1 MKNKIKFPAIVLGLL
16 LLFTGINQK
25 VFAQDED
32 VSLQTFYDELSPYG
46 TWIQDEQYGYVW
58 RPDVDQSE
66 FRPYYTNGHWVMTE
80 YGNTWVSDY
89 DWGWAPFH
97 YGRWVTDR
105 YNQWLWIPDTTWGPA
120 WVNWRTGGGYY
131 GWAPLGPSLNISV
144 GFNIPSFWWVFIPQN
159 NIYYD
164 RYPRYNW
171 NRNSRYLRRTTVIN
185 NVYVYNRSRYYT
197 GPSRDDI
204 RRVTHR
210 DVRVYNINRTDRPGR
225 SRISNNTVH
234 IYNPRPNRG
243 LDNRNA
249 APRNSSDRGN
259 FAGNN
264 PGNRG
269 NYNNN
274 HTPDRNRSNAARP
287 NTGNEVR
294 NNNRMERPEA
304 SRERVGSV
312 RQRPDVNPASSNAGG
327 RSVRTPEERR
337 DVGGNT
343 RGAQQFDQQRQQEVQ
358 QMQQQREQQR
368 QQQAQSSDQTRQRQ
382 QFDQQRQQQSQQMQQ
397 QREQQR
403 QQQAQQR
410 SQDQDR
416 QRQQFDQQRQQQSQ
430 QMQQQREQQ
439 RQQQAQQRSQ
449 DQDRQRQQ
457 ADQQRQ
463 QQAQQ
468 MQQQREQQRQQ
479 ADQQRQQMQQ
489 QRQQRQEM
497 PSAPQRMETR
507 SNGGGD
513 ASRSGGGGRMSRGG
527 GRG

>member
-1 MKNKIKFPAIVLGLL
+1 MKNKITFPAIVLGLL

-58 RPDVDQSE
+58 RPDVDQGE

-131 GWAPLGPSLNISV
+131 GWAPLGPSLSISV
-144 GFNIPSFWWVFIPQN
+144 GFNIPSFWWVFIPQS

-171 NRNSRYLRRTTVIN
+171 NRNSRYLRHTTVIN

-204 RRVTHR
+204 RRVTRR

-243 LDNRNA
+243 SDNRNA
-249 APRNSSDRGN
+249 APRNLADRGN
-259 FAGNN
+259 YVRNN

-269 NYNNN
+269 NMNNN
-274 HTPDRNRSNAARP
+274 TPDRDRSNAGRP
-287 NTGNEVR
+287 NSGTEIR
-294 NNNRMERPEA
+294 NNNRMERPQGG
-304 SRERVGSV
+304 RERLESV
-312 RQRPDVNPASSNAGG
+312 RQRPDMNPATNNAAG
-327 RSVRTPEERR
+327 RDGRTSDERR
-337 DVGGNT
+337 NIERTGRD
-343 RGAQQFDQQRQQEVQ
+343 RQQFDQQRE
-358 QMQQQREQQR
+358 
-368 QQQAQSSDQTRQRQ
+368 QQAQQRRQDGDRQRQ
-382 QFDQQRQQQSQQMQQ
+382 QLDQQRQQQSQQMQQ
-397 QREQQR
+397 QRDQQR

-410 SQDQDR
+410 GQDQDR
-416 QRQQFDQQRQQQSQ
+416 QRQQF
-430 QMQQQREQQ
+430 
-439 RQQQAQQRSQ
+439 
-449 DQDRQRQQ
+449 
-457 ADQQRQ
+457 DQQRQ

-479 ADQQRQQMQQ
+479 ADQQRQQQQ
-489 QRQQRQEM
+489 QMQRQQRQEM
-497 PSAPQRMETR
+497 PSAPQRVETR

-513 ASRSGGGGRMSRGG
+513 ASRGGGGGRMSRGG

>member
-1 MKNKIKFPAIVLGLL
+1 MKNKITFPAIVLGLL

-144 GFNIPSFWWVFIPQN
+144 GFDIPSFWWVFIPQN

-204 RRVTHR
+204 RRVTRR

-234 IYNPRPNRG
+234 IYNPRPTRG
-243 LDNRNA
+243 SDNRNA
-249 APRNSSDRGN
+249 APRNLGDRGN
-259 FAGNN
+259 YVRNN

-269 NYNNN
+269 NSNTNNN
-274 HTPDRNRSNAARP
+274 TPDRNRNNAGRP

-304 SRERVGSV
+304 GRERVGSV
-312 RQRPDVNPASSNAGG
+312 RQRPDINPTAGSAAG
-327 RSVRTPEERR
+327 RPVRTSDERR
-337 DVGGNT
+337 DVDRST
-343 RGAQQFDQQRQQEVQ
+343 RGGQQFDQQRQQQAQ

-368 QQQAQSSDQTRQRQ
+368 QQQAQSNDQTRQRQ
-382 QFDQQRQQQSQQMQQ
+382 QFDQQRQQQMQQ

-410 SQDQDR
+410 GQDQER
-416 QRQQFDQQRQQQSQ
+416 QRQQFDQQRQQQ
-430 QMQQQREQQ
+430 
-439 RQQQAQQRSQ
+439 AQQSQ
-449 DQDRQRQQ
+449 
-457 ADQQRQ
+457 QQRQ

-468 MQQQREQQRQQ
+468 MQQQRDQQRQQ

-497 PSAPQRMETR
+497 PSAPQKMETR
-507 SNGGGD
+507 SNAGSD

>member
-1 MKNKIKFPAIVLGLL
+1 MKNKITFPAIVLGLL

-58 RPDVDQSE
+58 RPDVDQGE

-131 GWAPLGPSLNISV
+131 GWAPLGPSLSISV
-144 GFNIPSFWWVFIPQN
+144 GFNIPSFWWVFIPQS

-171 NRNSRYLRRTTVIN
+171 NRNSRYLRHTTVIN

-204 RRVTHR
+204 RRVTRR

-243 LDNRNA
+243 SDNRNA
-249 APRNSSDRGN
+249 APRNLADRGN
-259 FAGNN
+259 YVRNN

-269 NYNNN
+269 NMNNN
-274 HTPDRNRSNAARP
+274 TPDRDRSNAGRP
-287 NTGNEVR
+287 NSGTEIR
-294 NNNRMERPEA
+294 NNNRMERPQGG
-304 SRERVGSV
+304 RERLESV
-312 RQRPDVNPASSNAGG
+312 RQRPDMNPATNNAAG
-327 RSVRTPEERR
+327 RDGRTSDERR
-337 DVGGNT
+337 NIERTG
-343 RGAQQFDQQRQQEVQ
+343 RERQQFDQQREQQAQQRRQDGDRQRQQLDQQRQQQSQ
-358 QMQQQREQQR
+358 QMQQQRDQQR
-368 QQQAQSSDQTRQRQ
+368 QQQAQQRGQDQDRQRQ
-382 QFDQQRQQQSQQMQQ
+382 QFDQQRQQQAQQMQQ

-410 SQDQDR
+410 GQDQER
-416 QRQQFDQQRQQQSQ
+416 QRQQV
-430 QMQQQREQQ
+430 
-439 RQQQAQQRSQ
+439 
-449 DQDRQRQQ
+449 
-457 ADQQRQ
+457 DQQRQ

-479 ADQQRQQMQQ
+479 ADQQRQQQQ
-489 QRQQRQEM
+489 QMQRQQRQEM
-497 PSAPQRMETR
+497 PSAPQRVETR

-513 ASRSGGGGRMSRGG
+513 ASRGGGGGRMSRGG